1 MVGSP
6 TTAPEDIDV
15 GAGLKAWLVACL
27 AVSGAVSLF
36 FGMINLAL
44 APLAPFIF
52 VIALVMTMTVTGI
65 PAVLL
70 VNLARGAGWPR
81 GYADV
86 CIPACISLLVGAVVT
101 GGQPATLI
109 LAPLGALGGWVYWY
123 TAGKPETSHR
133 RYGEQP

>member
-27 AVSGAVSLF
+27 AVSGAVSF
-36 FGMINLAL
+36 FCGLINLVF

-52 VIALVMTMTVTGI
+52 VIALVLTMTVTGI
-65 PAVLL
+65 PA
-70 VNLARGAGWPR
+70 
-81 GYADV
+81 
-86 CIPACISLLVGAVVT
+86 ILLVGAVVT
-101 GGQPATLI
+101 DGHPAPLL

-123 TAGKPETSHR
+123 TAGKPEASHR
-133 RYGEQP
+133 WYGEQ